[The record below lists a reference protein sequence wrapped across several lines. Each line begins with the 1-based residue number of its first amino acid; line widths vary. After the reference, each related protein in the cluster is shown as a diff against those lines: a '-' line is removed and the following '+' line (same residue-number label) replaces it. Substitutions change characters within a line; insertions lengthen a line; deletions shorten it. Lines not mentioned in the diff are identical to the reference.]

1 MADNN
6 TLYGQAALANNLGAN
21 NTAIGSFACYNNLDA
36 SNNTA
41 LGSNSSFFNT
51 LGENNTAV
59 GAGSLCN
66 NTTGSLNTAVGSS
79 ALEGVANQ
87 SVGDQNVAVG
97 AQALYV
103 NSGDLNT
110 AIGTYAGESMSV
122 GSYNTLLG
130 ASTDASNG
138 VWYSTAVGY
147 GAIADLSN
155 TIVMGGDLNG
165 TFPTVMVPG
174 ILDVSGNISTS
185 NGSIT
190 TNNGYFMTTAVNNTA
205 LTSAIGS
212 LVSVPLITLVVSN
225 GGGLQAQATNIT
237 TLPAGTWIVSGNIY
251 TVSAYSVASATIS
264 ISLSATQI
272 FAYTFEYA
280 AASGGGATI
289 YLPVNTTFFYN
300 GSATLSA
307 TLSLQANLND
317 PSGQSSIQGSLLF
330 TRIA

>member
-174 ILDVSGNISTS
+174 ILDVSGNI
-185 NGSIT
+185 T

-212 LVSVPLITLVVSN
+212 LVSVTLTTLVVNN
-225 GGGLQAQATNIT
+225 GGGLQSQATNIT

-251 TVSAYSVASATIS
+251 TVSAYSVASATIT

-272 FAYTFEYA
+272 FTYTFEYA
-280 AASGGGATI
+280 AASGGGGTI

-307 TLSLQANLND
+307 TLSLQANTNAPGL
-317 PSGQSSIQGSLLF
+317 QSSIQGSLLF

>member
-212 LVSVPLITLVVSN
+212 LVSVPLTTVVATPGN
-225 GGGLQAQATNIT
+225 TETATTNIT
-237 TLPAGTWIVSGNIY
+237 TLPAGTWIVSGNINTTNQSNY
-251 TVSAYSVASATIS
+251 NVVGVEIS
-264 ISLSATQI
+264 ISLSATIIYSYI
-272 FAYTFEYA
+272 FQYSAV
-280 AASGGGATI
+280 GGGALI
-289 YLPVNTTFFYN
+289 SLPVNTTLFYN
-300 GSATLSA
+300 GTDTLSA
-307 TLSLQANLND
+307 TLSLQLSTATATA
-317 PSGQSSIQGSLLF
+317 GSIQGSLLF